1 MGGGGGGQLVSVNP
15 EDLRFHVELD
25 RQSYCDFKI
34 TNLSENY
41 VAFKVKTTTP
51 KKYFVRPNTGIIRP
65 LDSCVIRVTLQA
77 QKEFPPDMQCKDK
90 FLLQSTVVPP
100 NTELEELSPDTFNKD
115 GGKVL
120 EECKLKVVYISADAT
135 NANSA
140 DEGSGTSNS
149 KQIPEGEAAVQRL
162 INERDAAVRQTHQM
176 QQELELLRKRRNRRN
191 DSGFSLKFALL
202 VGLIG
207 LIIGFLLNI
216 TSSSGKD
223 EI

>member
-176 QQELELLRKRRNRRN
+176 QQELVIVKTI
-191 DSGFSLKFALL
+191 
-202 VGLIG
+202 LISYV
-207 LIIGFLLNI
+207 IASFWH
-216 TSSSGKD
+216 
-223 EI
+223 